1 MEVRE
6 YSMDDFEHVVMTAE
20 DRLAERLER
29 ILIGVA
35 AALTFAGAAIILVAA
50 ARVVAG
56 G

>member
-1 MEVRE
+1 MEVHE
-6 YSMDDFEHVVMTAE
+6 YSADDFEHVTLETRA
-20 DRLAERLER
+20 LAERLER

-35 AALTFAGAAIILVAA
+35 AALTFVGTAIILVAA